1 MGEWN
6 SNNLLGVKCGSG
18 IQTCQFF
25 FFFFF
30 LNLKKKKVGQS
41 FFFFQNR
48 NVVDNFFDTTWLF
61 SLGFL
66 FSIFINLR
74 F

>member
-18 IQTCQFF
+18 IQTCQDFFF

-30 LNLKKKKVGQS
+30 LNFKKKGLARDF

-48 NVVDNFFDTTWLF
+48 NI
-61 SLGFL
+61 G
-66 FSIFINLR
+66 R
-74 F
+74 

>member
-18 IQTCQFF
+18 IQTCQVFF

-30 LNLKKKKVGQS
+30 FNFKKKRVGQS
-41 FFFFQNR
+41 FFFF
-48 NVVDNFFDTTWLF
+48 FFKIETW
-61 SLGFL
+61 
-66 FSIFINLR
+66 
-74 F
+74 

>member
-25 FFFFF
+25 FFEFG
-30 LNLKKKKVGQS
+30 KKKGLARV
-41 FFFFQNR
+41 FFFF
-48 NVVDNFFDTTWLF
+48 
-61 SLGFL
+61 SK
-66 FSIFINLR
+66 
-74 F
+74 